1 MTPAEQE
8 VLREIGAYLGAL
20 GEDLAQS
27 VEATAE
33 TTVLVES
40 AAGSL
45 GRIEDALEALT
56 KKFLDLCEEQSEIN
70 KRLNLYLQDAT
81 QAETG
86 MRQLRSEVRRV
97 DERLRLVEGGGGQR

>member
-8 VLREIGAYLGAL
+8 VLREIGAYLGSL
-20 GEDLAQS
+20 GEDVAKCAES
-27 VEATAE
+27 NSETAVLTE
-33 TTVLVES
+33 TI
-40 AAGSL
+40 AGTL
-45 GRIEDALEALT
+45 GRIEDALESLA
-56 KKFLDLCEEQSEIN
+56 KKFVELSDEQREIN
-70 KRLNLYLQDAT
+70 GRLNLYLQDAA